1 MNRLIR
7 LVIIFVSFNS
17 FGQYGYYK
25 DVIKFGQYFNGG
37 TGRVQSIGG
46 ASSSLGGDV
55 SSISINP
62 AGIGFFNKKVFSIT
76 YKSQSNKNTSNFI
89 SETSYYKKTFD
100 NLNNISLLLPL
111 RSQRSSYNQGLFECK
126 TCPKLNFGI
135 SYNSLKD
142 FTDERYYRGYND
154 NNSIID
160 YFLTD
165 AQGVP
170 FSLISNSEQISGISV
185 LQEAYDHYLINP
197 DNDLPGSYFSFV
209 GGYPLQEERVINSGG
224 ISKLSISS
232 ALNFNDVFFFGL
244 GANIYRINYEQN
256 RIYKE
261 SSFEILN
268 ENGDWEIE
276 GILDYLI
283 LDDLLKITGN
293 GTSLSLGMI
302 IKPIDNLNI
311 GINYESK
318 TKYFM
323 REEIDSELETSYFD
337 YCFQP
342 EDTVLGTSISG
353 TLTNVTN
360 YDFYLP
366 SKLTLGSSYF
376 INKYGF
382 ITADV
387 DLINYSS
394 SNLIFEDFSSY
405 DDNQEIN
412 NLYKTMAVNYRFGVE
427 GRYDKFYLR
436 LGYSYLTD
444 PNKNLVDVD
453 NKKVRKSIGLGFLS
467 NTISLDLT
475 YLSTKDYS
483 RLIPYPIYSNQPIAD
498 ISSMKNTFLISL
510 GIRINNR

>member
-17 FGQYGYYK
+17 YGQYGYYK

-37 TGRVQSIGG
+37 TGRVQAIGG

-209 GGYPLQEERVINSGG
+209 GGYPLQEERVINSGN
-224 ISKLSISS
+224 ISKFSISS

-244 GANIYRINYEQN
+244 GANIYRIYYEQN

-302 IKPIDNLNI
+302 IKPTDNLNI

-323 REEIDSELETSYFD
+323 REEIDSELET
-337 YCFQP
+337 
-342 EDTVLGTSISG
+342 
-353 TLTNVTN
+353 
-360 YDFYLP
+360 
-366 SKLTLGSSYF
+366 
-376 INKYGF
+376 
-382 ITADV
+382 
-387 DLINYSS
+387 
-394 SNLIFEDFSSY
+394 
-405 DDNQEIN
+405 
-412 NLYKTMAVNYRFGVE
+412 
-427 GRYDKFYLR
+427 
-436 LGYSYLTD
+436 
-444 PNKNLVDVD
+444 
-453 NKKVRKSIGLGFLS
+453 KKK
-467 NTISLDLT
+467 
-475 YLSTKDYS
+475 S
-483 RLIPYPIYSNQPIAD
+483 RLSEPLRQ
-498 ISSMKNTFLISL
+498 
-510 GIRINNR
+510 